1 MTNTLLTAA
10 TISLHVMADLVTAY
24 STAAG
29 WSDFTDIKGVVDG
42 VGPKGDLNYGKAV
55 DGNDVSILLE
65 TVLSGE

>member
-1 MTNTLLTAA
+1 MPAE
-10 TISLHVMADLVTAY
+10 LVTAY

-42 VGPKGDLNYGKAV
+42 AGPKGDLNNDKAV